1 VLISNLGEDAG
12 RLLDG
17 GVYSK
22 GDTYF
27 IFPKSWPDMI
37 TFLIHHLRI
46 NSNISCLLTKMR
58 RLHTKTVPP
67 LLSRYSS
74 TKWGRGG
81 EGALIRERAII
92 LNFGR

>member
-1 VLISNLGEDAG
+1 MLISNLGEDAE

-22 GDTYF
+22 GDAYL

-58 RLHTKTVPP
+58 RLHTKTVHP

-81 EGALIRERAII
+81 GRSFER
-92 LNFGR
+92 GRLF